1 MKNCSNITRVILPC
15 LAISAVA
22 LFGSSTVSAQ
32 SSGNSAATANNTVCT
47 LSTVNGGL
55 TPPPNCNGTNPLC
68 FSNAATG
75 GTMTAQVKLPNSSP
89 GLLVT
94 PSVDTGI
101 YTNTMATG
109 GTMPS
114 TSTQTGAIV
123 VTVTDKL
130 QPSGPTVTLTPNQ
143 TCVDTTPSTGT
154 PVNCTG
160 PGTPSAACVC
170 GVSYDER
177 FQQLSATLGSG
188 ESVDLILSTL
198 SAHSFNFTEGNV
210 AGGIHTITMNWVFG
224 CDSGG
229 TGFLHSAQ
237 CNPAGMGVDSAAAC
251 AGPAT
256 LTVTQIQNFQ
266 HDSPIQS
273 TGPTP

>member
-1 MKNCSNITRVILPC
+1 MKRLILSC
-15 LAISAVA
+15 IAISAVA
-22 LFGSSTVSAQ
+22 IFSASSVWAQ

-47 LSTVNGGL
+47 LDTSNGGL
-55 TPPPNCNGTNPLC
+55 TAPGNCNGNNPLC
-68 FSNAATG
+68 FSNSATG
-75 GTMTAQVKLPNSSP
+75 GTMTAQIKLPNSSP

-94 PSVDTGI
+94 PSVDTGM
-101 YTNTMATG
+101 YTNTLATG
-109 GTMPS
+109 SSTMTPS

-123 VTVTDKL
+123 VAVTDSL
-130 QPSGPTVTLTPNQ
+130 PGYPTVTLTPNQ
-143 TCVDTTPSTGT
+143 TCVDTSSAGT
-154 PVNCTG
+154 TNCTG
-160 PGTPSAACVC
+160 PGANCVC

-188 ESVDLILSTL
+188 ESVQLILSTL

-210 AGGIHTITMNWVFG
+210 PGGIHTITMNWVFG

-237 CNPAGMGVDSAAAC
+237 CNAAGMGVNSAAAC

-273 TGPTP
+273 TGP